1 MASGEGRGIPESMGN
16 EPRLFGPLR
25 DAPSC
30 GDVGVLSRTAPAVLG
45 LDSDSAAWDGVGSR
59 GARDSSFS
67 MMGVFDAERTD
78 EMLPDREWPG
88 LTVTVL
94 EVSLETRESGRGM
107 NSSVSEKPTL
117 ALLND
122 FLSVGAAAS
131 LGKL

>member
-1 MASGEGRGIPESMGN
+1 MGN

-30 GDVGVLSRTAPAVLG
+30 GDVGVLSSTAPAVLG
-45 LDSDSAAWDGVGSR
+45 LDSDSAACDGVASR

-67 MMGVFDAERTD
+67 IMGVFDAERMD
-78 EMLPDREWPG
+78 EMLPEREWPG

-117 ALLND
+117 ARLND

-131 LGKL
+131 LGKLGV

>member
-1 MASGEGRGIPESMGN
+1 MSGEGRGIPESMGN
-16 EPRLFGPLR
+16 EPRLFGPVR

-30 GDVGVLSRTAPAVLG
+30 GDVGVLSSTAPAVLG
-45 LDSDSAAWDGVGSR
+45 LDSGSAACDGVGSR

-67 MMGVFDAERTD
+67 IMGVFDAERTD
-78 EMLPDREWPG
+78 EMLPEREWPG

-94 EVSLETRESGRGM
+94 EVSLETRDSGRGM

-131 LGKL
+131 LGKP